1 MKLTAQQKF
10 DLLPKI
16 QLKGEKKPTTQVWLT
31 QKDALN
37 YADKIESTVSEH
49 FQKRIDQLEEIIEQ
63 QRRALVIFNEA
74 IGGVGSLTTDNIPKL
89 GRSE

>member
-37 YADKIESTVSEH
+37 YADQIESAASEH
-49 FQKRIDQLEEIIEQ
+49 LQKRINQLEEIIEE

-74 IGGVGSLTTDNIPKL
+74 IGGVGSLTTDNVAKL
-89 GRSE
+89 GRVE

>member
-37 YADKIESTVSEH
+37 YADQIESAVSQH
-49 FQKRIDQLEEIIEQ
+49 LQKRIHQLEEIIEE

-74 IGGVGSLTTDNIPKL
+74 IGGVGSLTTDNVAKL
-89 GRSE
+89 GRVE

>member
-37 YADKIESTVSEH
+37 YADQIESAASEH
-49 FQKRIDQLEEIIEQ
+49 FQKRIDQLEEIIEE
-63 QRRALVIFNEA
+63 QRRALVMIKDYF
-74 IGGVGSLTTDNIPKL
+74 GV
-89 GRSE
+89 E